1 MSLLSPIERRSWKAR
16 LLDITIHALLILGS
30 ATMIYPLL
38 LMLSGSVKSNTDFT
52 DFRVV
57 PQYLH
62 SDVELYRKFLTTR
75 YNNYISQATQNF
87 KTPQYTVETL
97 MPPKDTPAARKRAAG
112 LAEFLQYER
121 TVRPHYWHVIA
132 MAWEYG
138 VETNGMRD
146 YRKWLEERPEFAGKN
161 SAERLANMNRL
172 CETEYVRW
180 GDVNPPTE
188 YLEWHRA
195 VTDYAHPYAKFQ
207 ERYKQRPNAPELLTL
222 WPDAE
227 GMFVEDL
234 RERFGASLETINAHL
249 GKNNNSWTAIT
260 LPEDSPEEYPGWAKQ
275 WEYFVRLQ
283 LNPDFV
289 FVDSA
294 AATPAWREFLRNKYS
309 GIEELNSIYH
319 TECKQ
324 FSDILTPTRLPAVG
338 TPANADFRAFLELF
352 EEEGGCPRT
361 ALHVETLSIDYRKWL
376 RQKYNDDFSAWCAA
390 EGEALAD
397 FSEVPLEAQ
406 PFGED
411 NLAATGDWREFVM
424 TLPAEEVGLLPAA
437 SILYQDFLAE
447 RYHEDWV
454 ALGEAY
460 GYEITNA
467 AQVPA
472 VSHFPADE
480 KKFPSIAREDY
491 RLALAS
497 GSFLNYLQL
506 EHPEQQR
513 EAWQQFLQRKYGTID
528 QLNVAWQLVPSGFD
542 EVPTP
547 MAEYEWRLLQQNHR
561 YLIREYLVRN
571 YRMVFDTLFVNG
583 HAAFNTLL
591 YCCLAVL
598 AALLVNP
605 LCAYAL
611 SRFRIPFAGRIMMF
625 LLLPMAFPAMVLGI
639 PQFLMIK
646 RLGLLNTFAALILP
660 GMASGYS
667 IFLLKGFF
675 DALPRELFEAAELD
689 GAGEWTIFWHIA
701 MSLSKPILSVI
712 ALGAFTVAY
721 ADFMLAFLLCQK
733 ESMWTMMVYLYQL
746 QQRSSSAVGF
756 AALVV
761 AAIPT
766 LLVFI
771 FCQKIILRGIVV
783 PTEK

>member
-1 MSLLSPIERRSWKAR
+1 MPLLSPIERRSWKAR

-30 ATMIYPLL
+30 ATMVYPLL

-57 PQYLH
+57 PQYWR
-62 SDVELYRKFLTTR
+62 SDVELYKKFLTTR
-75 YNNYISQATQNF
+75 YNNYLSQATQNF

-97 MPPKDTPAARKRAAG
+97 MPPKDTPVAHKRAEG
-112 LAEFLQYER
+112 LAEFLRFER

-132 MAWEYG
+132 MAWEIG
-138 VETNGMRD
+138 VETNGTRD
-146 YRKWLEERPEFAGKN
+146 FRQWLQEQPEFAGKN
-161 SAERLANMNRL
+161 PAERLANMNRF
-172 CETEYVRW
+172 CGTDFTRW
-180 GDVNPPTE
+180 GDVIAPTE

-195 VTDYAHPYAKFQ
+195 VTDYSHPYARFQ
-207 ERYKQRPNAPELLTL
+207 ERYKQRPDVPELLTA
-222 WPDAE
+222 WPDPE

-234 RERFGASLETINAHL
+234 RERMGSSLETINARL
-249 GKNNNSWTAIT
+249 GKDFNSWTAIT
-260 LPEDSPEEYPGWAKQ
+260 LPENSPEEYPGWAKQ

-289 FVDSA
+289 YVDPE
-294 AATPAWREFLRNKYS
+294 AATPAWQEFLREKYLD
-309 GIEELNSIYH
+309 INELNNIYH
-319 TECKQ
+319 TNYKQ
-324 FSDILTPTRLPAVG
+324 ISDIISPSRLSAVD
-338 TPANADFRAFLELF
+338 TVPNADFRAFLELF

-376 RQKYNDDFSAWCAA
+376 RQKYDDDFSAWCVA
-390 EGEALAD
+390 EGDALSAFSEAMLEAL
-397 FSEVPLEAQ
+397 P
-406 PFGED
+406 PGEE
-411 NLAATGDWREFVM
+411 NLAATQDWREFVL

-437 SILYQDFLAE
+437 SIPYQDFLAE
-447 RYHEDWV
+447 RYHDDWA
-454 ALGEAY
+454 ALSAAY
-460 GYEITNA
+460 GCEVANA
-467 AQVPA
+467 AQSPSF
-472 VSHFPADE
+472 SHYPADTM
-480 KKFPSIAREDY
+480 KYPDAAREDY
-491 RLALAS
+491 RAALSS
-497 GSFLNYLQL
+497 GAFRQYLLL
-506 EHPEQQR
+506 EHPEAQR
-513 EAWQQFLQRKYGTID
+513 GAWQEFLRRKYGSVEK
-528 QLNVAWQLVPSGFD
+528 LNTAWHLVPTGFD
-542 EVPTP
+542 EVATP
-547 MAEYEWRLLQQNHR
+547 MAEYEWRLLQQNR
-561 YLIREYLVRN
+561 SYLIREYLVRN

-583 HAAFNTLL
+583 HAAFNTVL
-591 YCCLAVL
+591 YCLLAVL

-689 GAGEWTIFWHIA
+689 GADEWTIFWHIA

-712 ALGAFTVAY
+712 ALGAFTAAY

-746 QQRSSSAVGF
+746 QQRASSAVGF

>member
-1 MSLLSPIERRSWKAR
+1 MPLLSPIERRSWKAR
-16 LLDITIHALLILGS
+16 VLDVTLHTLLILGS
-30 ATMIYPLL
+30 ATMVYPLL

-57 PQYLH
+57 PQYLR
-62 SDVELYRKFLTTR
+62 SDTELYRKFLTTR
-75 YNNYISQATQNF
+75 YNSYLSQATQNF

-97 MPPKDTPAARKRAAG
+97 LPPADTASARRRAAG
-112 LAEFLQYER
+112 MAEFLQAEKML
-121 TVRPHYWHVIA
+121 RPHYWHVIA
-132 MAWEYG
+132 MAWEAG
-138 VETNGMRD
+138 VETNGTRD
-146 YRKWLEERPEFAGKN
+146 FRKWLQTRPEFQGRN
-161 SAERLANMNRL
+161 RRETLAKMNQA
-172 CETEYVRW
+172 CGTGYSEWHE
-180 GDVNPPTE
+180 VNAPAE

-195 VTDYAHPYAKFQ
+195 VTDYSSPYARYQ
-207 ERYKQRPNAPELLTL
+207 ERYKQRPEAPELLTL
-222 WPDAE
+222 WPDPE

-234 RERFGASLETINAHL
+234 RERLGSSLEAINARL
-249 GKNNNSWTAIT
+249 GTQFNSWTDIT
-260 LPEDSPEEYPGWAKQ
+260 LPEDSPEQCPGWAEQ
-275 WEYFVRLQ
+275 WEYFLRLQ
-283 LNPDFV
+283 LNPDFLRV
-289 FVDSA
+289 EPQ
-294 AATPAWREFLRNKYS
+294 AATPAWIRFLQEKYP
-309 GIEELNSIYH
+309 ELDELNAVYH
-319 TECKQ
+319 ADYRQ
-324 FSDILTPTRLPAVG
+324 FGDIVAPERLPPPN
-338 TPANADFRAFLELF
+338 TPANADFRNFLELF
-352 EEEGGCPRT
+352 ESEGGCPRS
-361 ALHVETLSIDYRKWL
+361 ALHAETLSIDYRKWL
-376 RQKYNDDFSAWCAA
+376 KKKYLDNIEAWLSQ
-390 EGEALAD
+390 EGETYAD
-397 FSEVPLEAQ
+397 FGEVPLGAR
-406 PFGED
+406 PAGED
-411 NLAATGDWREFVM
+411 NLAATRDWREFVLG
-424 TLPAEEVGLLPAA
+424 LPAEEVSLLASA
-437 SILYQDFLAE
+437 SIPYQDYLAE
-447 RYHEDWV
+447 RYGNDFS
-454 ALGEAY
+454 ALGAAY
-460 GYEITNA
+460 GCEVSAVAQIPSYSRFPGADAPA
-467 AQVPA
+467 A
-472 VSHFPADE
+472 
-480 KKFPSIAREDY
+480 AREDY
-491 RLALAS
+491 RAALSS
-497 GSFLNYLQL
+497 GKFSTYLVL
-506 EHPEQQR
+506 EHPSEHR
-513 EAWQQFLQRKYGTID
+513 SAWSQFLQRKYSTVEG
-528 QLNVAWQLVPSGFD
+528 LNRSWRLIPASFD
-542 EVPTP
+542 EIPAP
-547 MAEYEWRLLQQNHR
+547 MAEYEWRLLQQHR
-561 YLIREYLVRN
+561 PYLIREYLFRN

-583 HAAFNTLL
+583 HAAFNTVL

-712 ALGAFTVAY
+712 ALGAFTAAY

-746 QQRSSSAVGF
+746 QQRASGAVGF

-761 AAIPT
+761 AAVPT

>member
-1 MSLLSPIERRSWKAR
+1 MPLLSPIERRSWKAR
-16 LLDITIHALLILGS
+16 LLDLAMHALLILGS
-30 ATMIYPLL
+30 ATMVYPLL

-57 PQYLH
+57 PQYLN

-97 MPPKDTPAARKRAAG
+97 LPPPDTPAARRRAAG
-112 LAEFLQYER
+112 LAEFLRHEHG
-121 TVRPHYWHVIA
+121 VRPHYWHVIA
-132 MAWEYG
+132 MAWESG
-138 VETNGMRD
+138 VETNGTRD
-146 YRKWLEERPEFAGKN
+146 FRRWLQSRPEFQGRN
-161 SAERLANMNRL
+161 RAETLANMNRL
-172 CETEYVRW
+172 CGTEYTLW
-180 GDVNPPTE
+180 SDVNAPTE
-188 YLEWHRA
+188 YLQWHRA
-195 VTDYAHPYAKFQ
+195 VTDYSTPYAQYQ
-207 ERYKQRPNAPELLTL
+207 ERYKQRPDAPELLTL

-227 GMFVEDL
+227 GMFVADL
-234 RERFGASLETINAHL
+234 RERLGSSLENLNERL
-249 GKNNNSWTAIT
+249 GTQFNSWTDIT
-260 LPEDSPEEYPGWAKQ
+260 LPESAPEEFPGWAEQ

-289 FVDSA
+289 YVDVA
-294 AATPAWREFLRNKYS
+294 AANPAWQRFLQEKYS
-309 GIEELNSIYH
+309 GVAELNSIYH
-319 TECKQ
+319 TEYKQ
-324 FSDILTPTRLPAVG
+324 FTDIVISSRLPASG
-338 TPANADFRAFLELF
+338 TLANADYRAFLELF
-352 EEEGGCPRT
+352 ESEGGCPRS
-361 ALHVETLSIDYRKWL
+361 ALHVETLSTDYRKWL
-376 RQKYNDDFSAWCAA
+376 RSKYNDDFSAWCSA
-390 EGEALAD
+390 EGETLGD
-397 FSEVPLEAQ
+397 FASAPLGARPPGEA
-406 PFGED
+406 
-411 NLAATGDWREFVM
+411 NLSTTRDWREFVL
-424 TLPAEEVGLLPAA
+424 TLDASEVGLLPSA
-437 SILYQDFLAE
+437 SIPYQDFLAE
-447 RYHEDWV
+447 RYGDDWS
-454 ALGEAY
+454 ALSAAY
-460 GYEITNA
+460 GY
-467 AQVPA
+467 A
-472 VSHFPADE
+472 VTGASQAPSFSHYPADDG
-480 KKFPSIAREDY
+480 KFSAAAREDY
-491 RLALAS
+491 RAALSS
-497 GSFLNYLQL
+497 GQFRQYLVL
-506 EHPEQQR
+506 EHPDAQHASWEK
-513 EAWQQFLQRKYGTID
+513 FLRKKYGTVEA
-528 QLNVAWQLVPSGFD
+528 LGRAWQLVPASFGG
-542 EVPTP
+542 VATP
-547 MAEYEWRLLQQNHR
+547 LAEYEWRLLQQNHG
-561 YLIREYLVRN
+561 YLLREYLVRN

-583 HAAFNTLL
+583 HAAFNTVL
-591 YCCLAVL
+591 YCVLAVL

-712 ALGAFTVAY
+712 ALGAFTAAY

-733 ESMWTMMVYLYQL
+733 QSMWTMMVYLYQL
-746 QQRSSSAVGF
+746 QQRASSAVGF